1 MSTDLGV
8 SVGPFYRLDG
18 ALPLPRKYHLLQVAQ
33 EIPLDQ
39 LGPEHWLA
47 GAWLQVYPQDQPGIF
62 DPCASS
68 GTDSTKALGEEISLP
83 KFAAFTAY
91 LAETCNSARIGPDPE
106 TWFLPRLRAVFPV
119 IEPKAAE
126 IVLAT
131 GGGVELNGSPVPHLT
146 DANLDE
152 LNGGAAVSPLEALAL
167 LEDAIGRT
175 GRGGVIH
182 ATPYTVTLWG
192 SGSRLYI
199 DGAGRL
205 RTVAADTL
213 IVVGDGY
220 IDTHPDDKGAP
231 TTHQAWAYATG
242 MVRYLADP
250 PMSTPDEGDLI
261 YPGLYMQA
269 LNTATNEVTYRI
281 ERNLLITFDSDTTS
295 GTNPPLQAGVLLDSS
310 IATP

>member
-1 MSTDLGV
+1 MATDLGV

-18 ALPLPRKYHLLQVAQ
+18 PLPLPRSHTLLQVAQ

-39 LGPEHWLA
+39 LGPAHWLA
-47 GAWLQVYPQDQPGIF
+47 GAWVQVYPQDQPGLF
-62 DPCASS
+62 DPCAAS
-68 GTDSTKALGEEISLP
+68 GTDSLKVDGEAISLP

-91 LAETCNSARIGPDPE
+91 LAETCNSSRIGPDPE
-106 TWFLPRLRAVFPV
+106 DWFLPRLRAVFPV
-119 IEPKAAE
+119 IEAKAAE
-126 IVLAT
+126 VALAT
-131 GGGVELNGSPVPHLT
+131 GGGVEINGVPNPHLT

-152 LNGGAAVSPLEALAL
+152 LNSGAAVSPLEGLAL

-192 SGSRLYI
+192 SGSRLYV
-199 DGAGRL
+199 DGAKQL

-220 IDTHPDDKGAP
+220 IDTHPDNKGAP
-231 TTHQAWAYATG
+231 GAHQAWAYATG

-250 PMSTPDEGDLI
+250 PLSTPDEGDLI

-281 ERNLLITFDSDTTS
+281 ERNYVITFDSDTTD
-295 GTNPPLQAGVLLDSS
+295 GDNPPLQAGVLIDAT